1 MKKEQN
7 MQSVSSHV
15 KMIRNMSPER
25 RIESIERNLRIL
37 PDWIQ
42 QEVKSDRVGA
52 DKRLKHFAKLLE
64 QMFKLHAEYC

>member
-1 MKKEQN
+1 

-42 QEVKSDRVGA
+42 QEASSDRVGA
-52 DKRLKHFAKLLE
+52 DKRLKHFSKLLE
-64 QMFKLHAEYC
+64 QMFKLQAEYC